1 MIPARLGSQRLTKK
15 NLKKI
20 GGKSLIELAI
30 KKAIESKIFDEIWI
44 NSESEVFRKYVFED
58 VVRFHKRPKS
68 LADNNSTSEDYVYEF
83 MKKHNSKYL
92 IQLHTISPILK
103 VETIIEFV
111 NSMVKYN
118 IDSQF
123 SVVREQI
130 ECIYDG
136 QPINFNQNKKMNS
149 QDLKPVERI
158 TWSITG
164 WETDSYIKA
173 YDKGDCATY
182 SGIIRSFPISREEGI
197 IIKTSED
204 LNFARRWL
212 TR

>member
-1 MIPARLGSQRLTKK
+1 MIPARLGSQRLAKK

-20 GGKSLIELAI
+20 GGKSLIELAV

-44 NSESEVFRKYVFED
+44 NSESDVFKKYVFED
-58 VVRFHKRPKS
+58 VVRFHKRPKY

-83 MKKHNSKYL
+83 MKRHSSKYL
-92 IQLHTISPILK
+92 VQLHTISPILK

-111 NSMVKYN
+111 NSIVKNN
-118 IDSQF
+118 INSQF

-158 TWSITG
+158 TWSITA

-173 YDKGDCATY
+173 YSRGDCATY
-182 SGIIRSFPISREEGI
+182 SGTISSFPISREEGI